1 MTCHSSGRS
10 PIMFIGLGALAGPS
24 RMRMP
29 RPPQNSTTF
38 MSCHLQRGDRE
49 DQLAA
54 PVPYVAQLGGDL
66 SAQVPGQ
73 DQHIV
78 GPVGGD
84 PVRVVD
90 RDVRTRQ
97 EPALLVRAAVD

>member
-10 PIMFIGLGALAGPS
+10 PIMFIGFGALAGLS

-38 MSCHLQRGDRE
+38 ISHHLEGWDGE
-49 DQLAA
+49 DQPPA
-54 PVPYVAQLGGDL
+54 PVPHVGELRGDL
-66 SAQVPGQ
+66 GAEVPRQ
-73 DQHIV
+73 DEDVV
-78 GPVGGD
+78 GTVGGD

-90 RDVRTRQ
+90 RDVRTRE
-97 EPALLVRAAVD
+97 EPALLV